1 MERLHR
7 NGKSVQAATAMA
19 AATAAAEKGQQRAAC
34 HQQPPAQLYD
44 PNSVRPQK
52 MLLYIIYDDLFK
64 GVPGGRNV
72 RNSVSPIAI
81 RGLASLI
88 ACMYIRTDALAK
100 MLFYLIYGEAI

>member
-1 MERLHR
+1 MRIAKIKRGCPGWSTSGFLAETEAFLAER
-7 NGKSVQAATAMA
+7 
-19 AATAAAEKGQQRAAC
+19 
-34 HQQPPAQLYD
+34 PPAQLYD

-72 RNSVSPIAI
+72 RSSVSPIAI

-88 ACMYIRTDALAK
+88 ACMYVRTDALAK